1 MYTTLHDLHSIAV
14 RKIYALFQ
22 PLQLS
27 SFLKTILFGLLFIM
41 PATTCLAN
49 AGQLDPTFADAGLL
63 TLPNKSASAIARQPD
78 GKFLISKAAFLS
90 LNTPA
95 QFTLTR
101 YNPDG
106 SVDKTFGNGEVLT
119 DFNGGSNSITSIAV
133 LPNGKIVAVGHRY
146 LSGKSNLVVARYNA
160 DGSLDNSFNGDGRVA
175 VPESN
180 PGLIDF
186 IAVIQSDEKI
196 VVASY
201 LGMIRLN
208 TDGAIDNTFGVAGRV
223 SFSSNEYIS
232 SIAIQSD
239 NKIIAVGKIN
249 NDDFI
254 VNRYNTN
261 GTPDNSFDGDG
272 QAITDFGGLDQAVSV
287 AVQNDGKIVVS
298 GYTLFGH
305 KVVLA
310 RYNVN
315 GSLDTDFDGDGKLT
329 FVSSIGLYQ
338 TILLQPDG
346 KILVAGGE
354 SNFLVA
360 RFNSNGSPDTSFD
373 GDGFTSLPIYNART
387 FGAVLSGNDV
397 FVLGTDYYSEKSILA
412 AFSLEDIA
420 VSGLNYRFYTG
431 DWNTLPEFNSLIPVK
446 TGLTSN
452 VDISIR
458 PSGTNDHFAFV
469 WEGYIN
475 IQTPGNYTFET
486 ISDDGSK
493 FYFNSFYTPS
503 ATALV
508 TNDGLH
514 AAQSAT
520 GSVNIPTAGLYPVAI
535 TYFEKDGGEAMQ
547 LYWTAPGMPRQ
558 LIPNALF
565 TPKTEQFDHIAP
577 SPPANLHVV
586 YAGRRFAK
594 IDWENS
600 IDNTGVAGY
609 QVFYGGHL
617 ILTTSQSFATLENL
631 PPNTYYYVEVR
642 AVDSAG
648 NFSLNSGVY
657 LTTATS
663 GLYYKFFTNVTY
675 GLVGLE
681 GLTPAQAGSTSNVDI
696 SIKPSVIN
704 ENYAFLWQG
713 YINIPAPGTYTFET
727 ISDDGSRFY
736 FNTPYSSTA
745 DPLVNNFANNG
756 QHPPLSVTRTINIPS
771 AGLYPVAVTYNQ
783 YGGGQTMQLFWQ
795 GPGIP
800 RQRIPDAA
808 FTDDTRPGFLT
819 NGLNYKYYEG
829 SWTTL
834 PDFSA
839 LTPVQTGQS
848 ATVDISKRP
857 AGKNDNFA
865 FVWEGYITIAKDG
878 FYTFETIS
886 DDGSKLYFNSKY
898 VPSAIAT
905 LDNDGLHP
913 AISAKATVGITK
925 GTYPISITFF
935 ENSGD
940 QKMEVYWSGPSITR
954 ELISTEVLSPNPS
967 NLINRLNYSS
977 YAGTWTMLPNFNVER
992 PVKTGASSNIDIN
1005 NEKPER
1011 LDDTFAI
1018 KWQGNIYL
1026 PAPGNYTFE
1035 TVSDDGSKL
1044 YFNDYYS
1051 PSAHA
1056 LVDNDG
1062 LHAARSATGSVYVYN
1077 AGVYPIGIT
1086 YFEQYGMQSM
1096 EVYWTGPGIPRQRI
1110 PDEAFTLIIAPPVY
1124 FNFSP
1129 MNAGLKSEV
1138 INSAVASQDINL
1150 RNVYPNPFDESV
1162 TIDFYNAVSTN
1173 DISIGLYDLNGR
1185 KVFTNHPGR
1194 LPAGNNIIK
1203 MNLNGINIK
1212 EGVYII
1218 QIQKNG
1224 IAWKTAKVVKMKK

>member
-27 SFLKTILFGLLFIM
+27 SFLKTLLFGLLFIM

-63 TLPNKSASAIARQPD
+63 TLPNKSAGAIARQPD
-78 GKFLISKAAFLS
+78 GKFLISKAAFFN

-95 QFTLTR
+95 QFSLTR

-119 DFNGGSNSITSIAV
+119 DFNGGSNSITSIVV

-146 LSGKSNLVVARYNA
+146 LSGNSSLVVARYNA

-298 GYTLFGH
+298 GYTLFGQ
-305 KVVLA
+305 VTLA

-329 FVSSIGLYQ
+329 LVSGIGLYQ

-354 SNFLVA
+354 SDFLVA

-373 GDGFTSLPIYNART
+373 GDGFASLPIYNPRT

-397 FVLGTDYYSEKSILA
+397 FVLGTDYYSRTSILA

-446 TGLTSN
+446 TGLTPN

-458 PSGTNDHFAFV
+458 PAGTNDHFAFV

-493 FYFNSFYTPS
+493 FYFNSFYAPS

-547 LYWTAPGMPRQ
+547 LYWTAPGMSRQ

-565 TPKTEQFDHIAP
+565 TPKTEQVDHILP
-577 SPPANLHVV
+577 TVPLGLHVV

-600 IDNTGVAGY
+600 TDNTGVAAY
-609 QVFYGGHL
+609 QVFYAGHL

-631 PPNTYYYVEVR
+631 PPNTYNLVQVR

-648 NFSLNSGVY
+648 NFSLNSVVY
-657 LTTATS
+657 LTTAST

-696 SIKPSVIN
+696 SIKPSGIN

-736 FNTPYSSTA
+736 FNTPYSSIA
-745 DPLVNNFANNG
+745 DPLVNNFENNG
-756 QHPPLSVTRTINIPS
+756 LHAPISVTRTINIPS

-808 FTDDTRPGFLT
+808 FTDDTKPGFLT

-834 PDFSA
+834 PDFTA

-865 FVWEGYITIAKDG
+865 FVWEGYITIPTEG
-878 FYTFETIS
+878 TYTFETIS

-905 LDNDGLHP
+905 VNNDGLH
-913 AISAKATVGITK
+913 AATSAKATVSIAK
-925 GTYPISITFF
+925 AGTYPISITFF
-935 ENSGD
+935 ENTGD
-940 QKMEVYWSGPSITR
+940 QKMEVYWSGRFFPR
-954 ELISTEVLSPNPS
+954 QLIPAEVFSPNPS
-967 NLINRLNYSS
+967 NLINRLNYNS
-977 YAGTWTMLPNFNVER
+977 YGGAWTMLPDFNALSPE
-992 PVKTGASSNIDIN
+992 KTGASSNIDIN
-1005 NEKPER
+1005 TAKPVGR
-1011 LDDTFAI
+1011 DDIFGI
-1018 KWQGNIYL
+1018 VWQGYINI

-1044 YFNDYYS
+1044 YFNTFYS
-1051 PSAHA
+1051 VGATA

-1062 LHAARSATGSVYVYN
+1062 VHAAKSATGTVN
-1077 AGVYPIGIT
+1077 IADAGVYPLTIT
-1086 YFEQYGMQSM
+1086 YFEQYGGQSI

-1110 PDEAFTLIIAPPVY
+1110 PDEAFALIKAPAFRDIFPTTA
-1124 FNFSP
+1124 
-1129 MNAGLKSEV
+1129 MQKSEV
-1138 INSAVASQDINL
+1138 VNSAVSGQETINL
-1150 RNVYPNPFDESV
+1150 NSVYPNPFDQSV

-1173 DISIGLYDLNGR
+1173 DISIGLFDLNGR
-1185 KVFTNHPGR
+1185 KVLMNHPGR

-1203 MNLNGINIK
+1203 MNLNGINIR